1 VKIVIRKIG
10 SESFELDLR
19 MPKTVSIK
27 MEQRLLRQMDEAWRK
42 MGYKTR
48 SEFIRDAIEVYIKI
62 LEELSKQ
69 PQNQSS
75 VEKRIDIDTILEK
88 ISPKM
93 EGQK

>member
-1 VKIVIRKIG
+1 MKIVIRKIG

-75 VEKRIDIDTILEK
+75 AEKRIDIDAILEK

>member
-1 VKIVIRKIG
+1 MKIVIRKIG
-10 SESFELDLR
+10 SESFELDLK

-27 MEQRLLRQMDEAWRK
+27 MEQRQLRQMDEAWRK

-48 SEFIRDAIEVYIKI
+48 SEFIRDAIELYIKI

-69 PQNQSS
+69 SQNQDNL
-75 VEKRIDIDTILEK
+75 EKRLDIETILEK

-93 EGQK
+93 QSQK

>member
-75 VEKRIDIDTILEK
+75 AEKRIDIDTILEK

>member
-1 VKIVIRKIG
+1 MKIVIRKIG